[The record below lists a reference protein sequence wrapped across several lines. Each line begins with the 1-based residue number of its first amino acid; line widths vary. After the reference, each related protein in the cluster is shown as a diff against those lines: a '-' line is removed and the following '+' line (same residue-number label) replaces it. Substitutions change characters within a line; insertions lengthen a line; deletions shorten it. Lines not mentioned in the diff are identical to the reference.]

1 MYRKETG
8 NSKGARAAEQVGS
21 GREEGPGTGS
31 FVAPRKDLGF
41 YFKGEEFEG
50 SEQRRAV
57 I

>member
-31 FVAPRKDLGF
+31 FVAPKKDLGF